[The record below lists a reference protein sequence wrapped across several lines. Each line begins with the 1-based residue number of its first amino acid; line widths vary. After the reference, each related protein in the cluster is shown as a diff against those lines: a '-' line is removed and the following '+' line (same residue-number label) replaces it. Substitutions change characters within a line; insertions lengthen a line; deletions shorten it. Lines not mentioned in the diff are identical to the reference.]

1 MLKRSVF
8 CVLLSLFILLTG
20 FFSPVKAQ
28 IKSWEEPLPSG
39 PCKDEYPVGPDSLV
53 QEGVPQG
60 EVFSFQVNDSEIF
73 PGSVN
78 TISVYVPDQYD
89 ASKPACVYVGLDGL
103 GYNCVNVFNNLIA
116 KKEMPVTIAIGIS
129 PGFVPGTDSSME
141 DPRWNRSFEF
151 DGVSDLFCRFLIE
164 DVFPVVEKQKT
175 KKGLEIKLS
184 KDPNDRCAGGGSTG
198 GVGSFS
204 LAWQRP
210 DQFRRVFS
218 AVGTY
223 VAMRG
228 AEEYHVLVR
237 KTEPKPI
244 RIFMQDG
251 HSDQCF
257 GDVGDWWM
265 SNLSLKRSLEF
276 AGYDVN
282 WVWGTGPHSGVHG
295 TQVFPDAMRWIWRDY
310 PAPVTAK
317 PNPNYSPFFNQVI
330 PEGSEWA
337 RVAEKIQKPVAIF
350 AAPENAV
357 YCVDSKSAA
366 IWKFLEN
373 AEPKKAVELPAE
385 TKSVKAFCGASAGDG
400 TIFLGGSFG
409 IFTLK
414 NGTNWQKFADGL
426 DVSGL
431 TVLANGNLYA
441 TEAKAGKLWFFKAD
455 GSRELVA
462 ENLSAPVGIGAL
474 PDGQW
479 LDVMES
485 NTHFGSSFRLEADG
499 KPTMGQR
506 IFWFHVP
513 ASEDGLGSGK
523 CAFDADGK
531 LYAATKIGVS
541 VLDRNGRTRL
551 ILPSPLRGG
560 QAFIDD
566 LCFGGTDTQSLFIL
580 TEGQIFARKVK
591 PRGVPNFAPAQKLPK
606 WGGG

>member
-1 MLKRSVF
+1 MKRTVF
-8 CVLLSLFILLTG
+8 PLFLFFFLLT
-20 FFSPVKAQ
+20 SMVLPTNAQ
-28 IKSWEEPLPSG
+28 IKSWEDPLPSG
-39 PCKDEYPVGPDSLV
+39 PCSDDYPLGPDSLF

-60 EVFSFQVNDSEIF
+60 EVFSFQINDSKIF

-78 TISVYVPDQYD
+78 SISVYVPDQYD

-103 GYNCVNVFNNLIA
+103 GYNCPTVFNNLIH
-116 KKEMPVTIAIGIS
+116 KNEMPVTIAIGIS
-129 PGFVPGTDSSME
+129 PGFVPGADPEME
-141 DPRWNRSFEF
+141 DPRWNRSVEF
-151 DGVSDLFCRFLIE
+151 DGVSDSFCRFLIE
-164 DVFPVVEKQKT
+164 EVFPAVEKQKT

-251 HSDQCF
+251 HSDQFF

-282 WVWGTGPHSGVHG
+282 WVWGTGPHSGKHG
-295 TQVFPDAMRWIWRDY
+295 AQVFPDAMRWLWRDY

-317 PNPNYSPFFNQVI
+317 PNPNFSPFFNEVI
-330 PEGSEWA
+330 PEDSRWT
-337 RVAEKIQKPVAIF
+337 RTAETLGKPAAIF
-350 AAPENAV
+350 AAPGNAV
-357 YCVDSKSAA
+357 YCVDRETGALWKLTENAQPEKLADLPPEAKSA
-366 IWKFLEN
+366 E
-373 AEPKKAVELPAE
+373 
-385 TKSVKAFCGASAGDG
+385 AFCGASGADG
-400 TIFLGGSFG
+400 TVFLGGSFG
-409 IFTLK
+409 IFCLK
-414 NGTNWQKFADGL
+414 NGAAWQKFADGL
-426 DVSGL
+426 NVSGL

-441 TEAKAGKLWFFKAD
+441 TEATTGKLWFFRAD
-455 GSRELVA
+455 GSRQIAA
-462 ENLSAPVGIGAL
+462 ENLAAPVGVGAL
-474 PDGQW
+474 PNGQW

-485 NTHFGSSFRLEADG
+485 GSHFGTSFRLEADG
-499 KPTMGQR
+499 KPTVGQR

-531 LYAATKIGVS
+531 LYAATKLGVS

-566 LCFGGTDTQSLFIL
+566 LCFGGSEMRSLFIL
-580 TEGQIFARKVK
+580 TEGQIFTRKVK
-591 PRGVPNFAPAQKLPK
+591 PVGVPNFAPFQKLPK
-606 WGGG
+606 WGAG